1 MITATCSLCT
11 SLPPIVTIN
20 LFPIVE
26 KAVASGWEFVEV
38 DAHDRQQAYD
48 ALLSQSRAK
57 PLLLVGKF
65 INANGVGFMENN
77 TRWHYR
83 FPYKYEFAIA
93 PLESRNK
100 SYLVKTNPNQE
111 IRFPTP
117 YVN

>member
-1 MITATCSLCT
+1 M
-11 SLPPIVTIN
+11 
-20 LFPIVE
+20 E
-26 KAVASGWEFVEV
+26 EAVASGWELVEV

-48 ALLSQSRAK
+48 ALLSRSNAK
-57 PLLLVGKF
+57 PLLLVGKL
-65 INANGVGFMENN
+65 IYANGVGFLENN

-83 FPYKYEFAIA
+83 FSCKYDFARA

-100 SYLVKTNPNQE
+100 SYLVKARPNQE